1 MAGVDPS
8 ASALDYGLCALG
20 PGLYP
25 SNPAAGARIA
35 DSQPSDV
42 CKAFMAVI
50 CTIGGSD
57 DLQGNV
63 VRRCCTGGYRGM
75 VPSLSVNGVRIL
87 AKA

>member
-1 MAGVDPS
+1 
-8 ASALDYGLCALG
+8 
-20 PGLYP
+20 
-25 SNPAAGARIA
+25 
-35 DSQPSDV
+35 
-42 CKAFMAVI
+42 MAVI